1 MEKFV
6 VTNEEL
12 SAVADAAVPQ
22 PMKEPPKLPPA
33 VPLGL
38 KLTLWPLVL
47 VLPLLCLVAIVLR
60 VALRNKPPRTRYG
73 WDAYLC
79 TLLVISGVLFTGVMA
94 FVVSTGVGTV
104 PVSKGLVSFD
114 EKSEFPTLPAAET
127 LTGREISSKL
137 KPLVVIAS
145 PQQKRWFSKAQG
157 PSASMG
163 TAFLL
168 QADAE
173 GYLFATARHVVE
185 GQGLGAKLNE
195 AREML
200 LSTMDGGWSG
210 AMVVAR
216 HALRDVALVWV
227 PRREGKS
234 SFCQPIA
241 NAQQVTPGDT
251 IYVIGHPEGL
261 YFSLSTG
268 IISRQAPDHTLQ
280 ISAPI
285 SPGNSG
291 GPVYDPHGALVG
303 IVSYTFNKAVAPN
316 AENLNFAVDANVLLD
331 RSGWIYEE
339 KGQERLNAFQQKCAA
354 PAPAPAPNPAK
365 ETATHN

>member
-12 SAVADAAVPQ
+12 ASVSDVSVPL

-33 VPLGL
+33 VPLAA
-38 KLTLWPLVL
+38 KLSLWPLVF
-47 VLPLLCLVAIVLR
+47 VLPVLCLVAIILR
-60 VALRNKPPRTRYG
+60 LAFRNKPPRTRYG
-73 WDAYLC
+73 WDGYLC
-79 TLLVISGVLFTGVMA
+79 TLLVISGVLFTGAMA

-114 EKSEFPTLPAAET
+114 EKNDYPALPTNEI
-127 LTGREISSKL
+127 LTGRDISTRL

-145 PQQKRWFSKAQG
+145 PQQKRWFSKTPT
-157 PSASMG
+157 PSSSMG

-168 QADAE
+168 RANPE
-173 GYLFATARHVVE
+173 GYLFATARHVVD
-185 GQGLGAKLNE
+185 GQGLGAKLTG

-200 LSTMDGGWSG
+200 LSGMDGGWSG

-216 HALRDVALVWV
+216 HAIRDVALVWV

-241 NAQQVTPGDT
+241 GAGEANPGDT

-291 GPVYDPHGALVG
+291 GPVYDPHGVLLG

-316 AENLNFAVDANVLLD
+316 AENLNFAVEANVLLETT
-331 RSGWIYEE
+331 GWLYEE
-339 KGQERLNAFQQKCAA
+339 KGQERLEAFQKECALPS
-354 PAPAPAPNPAK
+354 PAAK
-365 ETATHN
+365 PEKEAATQH